1 VAGDKAAA
9 SIASLAKAIYH
20 SAMTTSQPSLLP
32 GRKGLILSLA
42 AWLGAGAILLAMGR
56 STICQCG
63 TIKLWHG
70 VVQSSENSQHIA
82 DWYSFSHVI
91 HGLLFYL
98 FAHLLWRRWKL
109 LGGKPAIWA
118 LPIAVVFEAF
128 WELLENSPLI
138 IDRYRAVTV
147 SFGYEGDSVLNSL
160 SDIGWMALGFWIASK
175 LPWKASLV
183 IAIAFEL
190 FTLAMIRDNLT
201 LNVLMLVWPLE
212 AVRTWQAGG

>member
-1 VAGDKAAA
+1 
-9 SIASLAKAIYH
+9 
-20 SAMTTSQPSLLP
+20 MTPAQPSLVP
-32 GRKGLILSLA
+32 DRRGIAFSLA
-42 AWLGAGAILLAMGR
+42 AWLAAGAILLAMGR
-56 STICQCG
+56 NAICQCG

-82 DWYSFSHVI
+82 DWYTFSHII
-91 HGLLFYL
+91 HGLLFYF
-98 FAHLLWRRWKL
+98 FAHILWRRWKL

-147 SFGYEGDSVLNSL
+147 SFGYEGDSVVNSL
-160 SDIGWMALGFWIASK
+160 ADIGWMALGFWIASK
-175 LPWKASLV
+175 LPWKVSLAMAV
-183 IAIAFEL
+183 AFEL
-190 FTLAMIRDNLT
+190 FTLIMIRDNLT

-212 AVRTWQAGG
+212 AVRQWQAGA